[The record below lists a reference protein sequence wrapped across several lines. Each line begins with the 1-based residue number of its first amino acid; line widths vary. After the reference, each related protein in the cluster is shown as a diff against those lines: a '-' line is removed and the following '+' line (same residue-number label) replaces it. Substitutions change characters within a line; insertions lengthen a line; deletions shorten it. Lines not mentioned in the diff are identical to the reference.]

1 MMEHDDTDRQRLPA
15 LAGNVVLLVSSSGS
29 VQRVLEPPCLADGAE
44 LPADD
49 LTYLQGLWPEETVAR
64 LRRGIG
70 RVIKGRET
78 HRETIGNYEFLLVAQ
93 GRDRALLVAQDL
105 MSRGAELSD
114 ARDLAYRDRVTGL
127 PNREF
132 LVTEL
137 SRIAQAQ
144 QLKEGRAAAICL
156 HVDQFDDHGYSLS
169 TIQRDQI
176 LVELAV
182 RLKKQLRGS
191 NELDNEDLE
200 RLSIVA
206 RTDFQQF
213 TIVLPSIECG
223 EHAEAVVE
231 RLLATLTQPVPVD
244 ARTISATV
252 YGGVALFPQDGTD
265 ADTLLD
271 NALAAVEDARNSRPN
286 SWKLHSGTV
295 RLRTLQRQDLEVE
308 LRSALERDEYSLNF
322 LPIVSADRHQPVA
335 IEALLRWPET
345 ILGTHPT
352 RRVVAIAERTGLIL
366 PIGEWVLTNALEQLA
381 CWHQSGHRRL
391 HIAVNLSAQEFSRSD
406 LASRVRKILDG
417 SDVDPG
423 LVDFEIGEHVL
434 TRDALSGYPGCK
446 TLKELGVRI
455 VVDDFG
461 TGNCSLAHLAQS
473 PVDGIKIDPVFTQ
486 HLQTSDRFHAAASA
500 MISLA
505 GELGLDVVAEGVED
519 ATQAELLADMGC
531 RYLQGFYFGAP
542 LVGADVE
549 RFLEDREN
557 SSDGRRSAR

>member
-1 MMEHDDTDRQRLPA
+1 MTEHDDTDRQRLPA
-15 LAGNVVLLVSSSGS
+15 LSGNVVLLVSSSGS
-29 VQRVLEPPCLADGAE
+29 IHRVLEAPSFADGNECDADE
-44 LPADD
+44 LS
-49 LTYLQGLWPEETVAR
+49 YLQRLWPEDTVAR
-64 LRRGIG
+64 LRKGIG
-70 RVIKGRET
+70 RVIRGRET

-105 MSRGAELSD
+105 LSRGAELSD
-114 ARDLAYRDRVTGL
+114 AQDLAYRDRVTGL

-132 LVTEL
+132 LVAEL
-137 SRIAQAQ
+137 GKIAQAQ
-144 QLKEGRAAAICL
+144 QLKEGRVAAICL

-169 TIQRDQI
+169 SIQRDQI
-176 LVELAV
+176 LVELAA
-182 RLKKQLRGS
+182 RLRAQLRGS
-191 NELDNEDLE
+191 NEVDNEDLE

-231 RLLATLTQPVPVD
+231 RLLATLTQPVSVG
-244 ARTISATV
+244 ARTIGATV
-252 YGGVALFPQDGTD
+252 YGGVSLFPQDGTD

-271 NALAAVEDARNSRPN
+271 NAHAAVEDARNSKPN

-295 RLRTLQRQDLEVE
+295 RLRSLQRQDLEVE
-308 LRSALERDEYSLNF
+308 LRTALERDEYSLKF
-322 LPIVSADRHQPVA
+322 LPIVSAGDHETVA

-381 CWHQSGHRRL
+381 SWHEAGHADLR
-391 HIAVNLSAQEFSRSD
+391 IAINLSAQEFSRSD
-406 LASRVRKILDG
+406 LASRVHDI
-417 SDVDPG
+417 VDRSAIDTG
-423 LVDFEIGEHVL
+423 LVDFEISEHVL

-446 TLKELGVRI
+446 ALKDLDVRI
-455 VVDDFG
+455 FVDDFG

-486 HLQTSDRFHAAASA
+486 HLQTGDRFRAAASA

-505 GELGLDVVAEGVED
+505 AELGLNVVAEGVED
-519 ATQAELLADMGC
+519 TAQAELLAEMGC
-531 RYLQGFYFGAP
+531 PYLQGFCFAAP
-542 LVGADVE
+542 LSESDVLAFLDDPEDADA
-549 RFLEDREN
+549 RC
-557 SSDGRRSAR
+557 RSAR